1 MKVDSISLLMYVE
14 ILQEEYGIKRNTSD
28 YKNMEDL
35 DRIYGSKKD

>member
-28 YKNMEDL
+28 YKNMADF
-35 DRIYGSKKD
+35 DRVYNARKD